1 MFKNKTAVFLLVFFM
16 ILGISFLGYYYKVMR
31 EHPKKL
37 STYGNPGHTVKPF
50 SFISQDGKVVTDKD
64 FDGKIYVVEYFFTTC
79 EGICPKMNEN
89 MAKVYQAFR
98 GQNDVAIL
106 SHTVDPETDT
116 VEQLKRYSM
125 KFDADPNQWVF
136 VTGNKDSL
144 YKMAIKSYIVPVTE
158 DTTNTDVLPDFIHTE
173 KFILV
178 DKEKHIRGIYD
189 GTNEGD
195 VKKLIVDINTL
206 QSEYNDASH

>member
-1 MFKNKTAVFLLVFFM
+1 M

-50 SFISQDGKVVTDKD
+50 SFINQDGKVVTNKD

>member
-1 MFKNKTAVFLLVFFM
+1 MLKNKTATFLLVFFM
-16 ILGISFLGYYYKVMR
+16 LLGVAFLGYYYKVMR

-37 STYGNPGHTVKPF
+37 SIYGNPGHTVKPF
-50 SFISQDGKVVTDKD
+50 SFLNQDGKVVTDKD
-64 FDGKIYVVEYFFTTC
+64 FTNKIYVVEYFFTTC

-89 MAKVYQAFR
+89 MSKVYQAFR

-116 VEQLKRYSM
+116 VEQLKRYSL
-125 KFDADPNQWVF
+125 KFDADPLQWIF

-189 GTNEGD
+189 GTNEGS
-195 VKKLIVDINTL
+195 VKQLIGDIKTL
-206 QSEYNDASH
+206 QSEYN

>member
-1 MFKNKTAVFLLVFFM
+1 MLLGM
-16 ILGISFLGYYYKVMR
+16 GFLGYYYKVMR

-50 SFISQDGKVVTDKD
+50 SFINQDGKVITDKD
-64 FDGKIYVVEYFFTTC
+64 FTNKIYVVEYFFTTC

-195 VKKLIVDINTL
+195 VKKLIVDISTL
-206 QSEYNDASH
+206 QSEYTDASH

>member
-1 MFKNKTAVFLLVFFM
+1 MLLGM
-16 ILGISFLGYYYKVMR
+16 GFLGYYYKVMR

-50 SFISQDGKVVTDKD
+50 SFINQDGKVVTDKD
-64 FDGKIYVVEYFFTTC
+64 FTNKIYVVEYFFTTC

-195 VKKLIVDINTL
+195 VKKLIVDISTL
-206 QSEYNDASH
+206 QSEYTDASH

>member
-1 MFKNKTAVFLLVFFM
+1 M

-50 SFISQDGKVVTDKD
+50 SFINQDGKVVTDKD

>member
-1 MFKNKTAVFLLVFFM
+1 
-16 ILGISFLGYYYKVMR
+16 
-31 EHPKKL
+31 
-37 STYGNPGHTVKPF
+37 
-50 SFISQDGKVVTDKD
+50 
-64 FDGKIYVVEYFFTTC
+64 
-79 EGICPKMNEN
+79 PKMNEN
-89 MAKVYQAFR
+89 MSKVYQAFR

-116 VEQLKRYSM
+116 VEQLKRYSL
-125 KFDADPNQWVF
+125 KFDADPSQWIF

-189 GTNEGD
+189 GTNEGS
-195 VKKLIVDINTL
+195 VKQLIGDIKTL
-206 QSEYNDASH
+206 QSEYN

>member
-50 SFISQDGKVVTDKD
+50 SFINQDGKVVTDKD

-98 GQNDVAIL
+98 GQNRHANR
-106 SHTVDPETDT
+106 S
-116 VEQLKRYSM
+116 S
-125 KFDADPNQWVF
+125 
-136 VTGNKDSL
+136 
-144 YKMAIKSYIVPVTE
+144 
-158 DTTNTDVLPDFIHTE
+158 
-173 KFILV
+173 
-178 DKEKHIRGIYD
+178 
-189 GTNEGD
+189 
-195 VKKLIVDINTL
+195 
-206 QSEYNDASH
+206 

>member
-50 SFISQDGKVVTDKD
+50 SFINQDGKVVTNKD

>member
-50 SFISQDGKVVTDKD
+50 SFINQNGKVVTDKD